1 MVKKLRYYARFIVV
15 CLLLNRSGMIKTLM
29 DSLTGLVEDYNNA
42 FKASDYAEW
51 NVVLSEISTF
61 LQAEKKLAPIDTDG
75 AVLPLCTRLKVEYS
89 PKFDKDGQQKLKLQE
104 AILVGNYQN
113 QIKFSELT
121 LDMYRVLQSLEREP
135 LANGG
140 WGKEKSIHSDPITSG
155 MAIAGIDPKEEEGQA
170 LRRTNPRKYLL
181 YRPTFAQLL
190 LYIATCFK
198 DISENAALLLYISAD
213 GSKRQVKPD
222 VPTGTAL
229 LTRLFWRY
237 QYCCELYKKSP

>member
-1 MVKKLRYYARFIVV
+1 
-15 CLLLNRSGMIKTLM
+15 MIKKLM
-29 DSLTGLVEDYNNA
+29 DSLTGLVEDYNNT
-42 FKASDYAEW
+42 FKPNDYAEW

-61 LQAEKKLAPIDTDG
+61 LQAEKKLAPVDTDG
-75 AVLPLCTRLKVEYS
+75 NPLPAITRLKIDFS
-89 PKFDKDGQQKLKLQE
+89 PKFDKEGQPKLKLQE

-135 LANGG
+135 STNGG
-140 WGKEKSIHSDPITSG
+140 WGKEKQTQQQDPTTSG
-155 MAIAGIDPKEEEGQA
+155 VGMTGIDSKDAKDQDESQ

-198 DISENAALLLYISAD
+198 DISENSALLLYISAD
-213 GSKRQVKPD
+213 GSKRQLKPD
-222 VPTGTAL
+222 APTGNCIL
-229 LTRLFWRY
+229 IRILWR
-237 QYCCELYKKSP
+237 CGDCREFR